1 MNASNNDYWVAEAV
15 IPPSAHNGVSV
26 LNEWVQQ
33 HFGTPVAG
41 QKLITWE
48 FQQRKERSDPLPPDL
63 SDEQAQAGKI
73 GPCFM
78 AILTVTQNDFKC
90 EGDWQ
95 PSKRAAQR
103 DTADKALKQ
112 LKAMHP
118 EDASQEGQHGGDA
131 GTAGDADALWRPSL
145 QVHHRR
151 DAGDRRGDGVATF
164 QSSNTRA
171 RQQGD
176 GGRPDRYT
184 QGRMPQGRGGHASA
198 HSGRGGQNT
207 WGQTNYHG
215 YGRAAAW
222 GMFSGMPHQMSPY
235 DPQPQYYDMQ
245 APPVPPYM
253 MQHENWY
260 PEDHSFH
267 PEPQGH
273 QTGTGSYEHQP
284 PTEATYEGG
293 GPPVDVRTEEFE
305 AQRTQYQGYEQGAWI
320 GQ

>member
-118 EDASQEGQHGGDA
+118 EDASQEGQHGGHA

-171 RQQGD
+171 RQQGG
-176 GGRPDRYT
+176 GGRPDRLRKWKV
-184 QGRMPQGRGGHASA
+184 Q
-198 HSGRGGQNT
+198 SGVQI
-207 WGQTNYHG
+207 
-215 YGRAAAW
+215 
-222 GMFSGMPHQMSPY
+222 
-235 DPQPQYYDMQ
+235 
-245 APPVPPYM
+245 
-253 MQHENWY
+253 
-260 PEDHSFH
+260 
-267 PEPQGH
+267 
-273 QTGTGSYEHQP
+273 
-284 PTEATYEGG
+284 
-293 GPPVDVRTEEFE
+293 VDSC
-305 AQRTQYQGYEQGAWI
+305 
-320 GQ
+320 

>member
-1 MNASNNDYWVAEAV
+1 MAASLAQLEMQTRCGDPACKCITAEMLETDEAT
-15 IPPSAHNGVSV
+15 A
-26 LNEWVQQ
+26 WQ
-33 HFGTPVAG
+33 
-41 QKLITWE
+41 
-48 FQQRKERSDPLPPDL
+48 L
-63 SDEQAQAGKI
+63 S
-73 GPCFM
+73 
-78 AILTVTQNDFKC
+78 
-90 EGDWQ
+90 
-95 PSKRAAQR
+95 RAATR
-103 DTADKALKQ
+103 GPGS
-112 LKAMHP
+112 KAM
-118 EDASQEGQHGGDA
+118 EAA
-131 GTAGDADALWRPSL
+131 LTGTHRGACHRGVVAML
-145 QVHHRR
+145 Q
-151 DAGDRRGDGVATF
+151 
-164 QSSNTRA
+164 
-171 RQQGD
+171 
-176 GGRPDRYT
+176 
-184 QGRMPQGRGGHASA
+184 
-198 HSGRGGQNT
+198 HSGRGGQTT
-207 WGQTNYHG
+207 WGQTNHHG